1 MSTSKPKST
10 GKGAPRIRKVI
21 RDSIQGITKPAIR
34 RAGRRGGVKFFSGLD
49 YEETRGA
56 LKTTLESLLSD
67 AVNIT
72 EYKRK
77 KTVGLEEIKAAI
89 NLKGK
94 TLLMSASKKPVPA
107 EAVPKKEGDK
117 GKTHKPITLNIYITR
132 VLKQVHP
139 NTGITATALDQ
150 VNQIMFAL
158 LDRINKVARDL
169 STSDEKKTLGSREIQ
184 TAVRIV
190 FPGEVGKHAVSEGT
204 KALTKY
210 NASLAIEET
219 ITKKEKAKGV
229 SERAPG
235 KTKAFRA
242 GLTFPPTRIS
252 NLLKGT
258 RKQNS
263 KFKLNLKVGATAG
276 VYLAAV
282 LEYISAEI
290 LELSGNAARD
300 NGRVRIISRHLM
312 LAIRNDEELDKLF
325 YQDMGIILD
334 GGGTIP
340 NIHTLLLP
348 KKQRAAMEEESK
360 AY

>member
-1 MSTSKPKST
+1 MTSKISPK
-10 GKGAPRIRKVI
+10 RRYRKVT

-56 LKTTLESLLSD
+56 LKTTLEYLIRD

-77 KTVGLEEIKAAI
+77 KTIGLEEIKAAI

-94 TLLMSASKKPVPA
+94 TLLISASKKPAPA
-107 EAVPKKEGDK
+107 ETVPKKEGDK
-117 GKTHKPITLNIYITR
+117 AKPHKPITLNIYITR

-139 NTGITATALDQ
+139 NTGITAAALDQ

-190 FPGEVGKHAVSEGT
+190 LPGEIAKHAVSEGT
-204 KALTKY
+204 KAVTKY
-210 NASLAIEET
+210 NASLGASLMA
-219 ITKKEKAKGV
+219 KKKGIRDKALA
-229 SERAPG
+229 SMRTPG
-235 KTKAFRA
+235 ATKAARA

-258 RKQNS
+258 RRQNS
-263 KFKLNLKVGATAG
+263 KFKLDLKVGAGAG

-300 NGRVRIISRHLM
+300 NGRVRIISRHIM

-325 YQDMGIILD
+325 YRDMGIILD

-348 KKQRAAMEEESK
+348 KKQRAAMEEESQV
-360 AY
+360 Y